1 MTVPEVD
8 ITTFAARHAEGVA
21 VIDVREPDEYTEG
34 HVPGAVLIPLGEV
47 ADRADEVP
55 ADRTVYLICA
65 RGGRSMRAGEHLAGL
80 GRDVVNVGGGT
91 IGWVDAGHATVT
103 GPTPS

>member
-8 ITTFAARHAEGVA
+8 IATFATRHAEGVA
-21 VIDVREPDEYTEG
+21 VIDVREPDEYTEA
-34 HVPGAVLIPLGEV
+34 HVPGAALIPLGEV

-65 RGGRSMRAGEHLAGL
+65 RGGRSMRAAEHLEGL

-91 IGWVDAGHATVT
+91 IAWIEAGHPTVA
-103 GPTPS
+103 GEMPS